1 MGTCRMLSATRCI
14 IVIGMLASVLASVG
28 QARGETQ
35 ELRVV
40 TRIAP
45 PIVRMEQGELNGFA
59 IDVWNGVAQRLP
71 ARTRYQVAPDVGAL
85 LERVRAD
92 DADLGVGAISIT
104 SARERDFDFSRPILN
119 AGLQIMVRSQGTDG
133 IKGPEDLSGKRVATT
148 PGSTSAA
155 FLRELN
161 ARVFQFPVLKYAY
174 FALLDGKVDAIVFD
188 APVLL
193 NYAASKGAG
202 RVQMVGSVFREED
215 YGIVFPQNSPLRT
228 QVNSAL
234 SALRDDGTY
243 RNLYDKW
250 FTLIARE

>member
-1 MGTCRMLSATRCI
+1 
-14 IVIGMLASVLASVG
+14 MLALYWS
-28 QARGETQ
+28 T
-35 ELRVV
+35 LRS
-40 TRIAP
+40 RKA
-45 PIVRMEQGELNGFA
+45 
-59 IDVWNGVAQRLP
+59 DV
-71 ARTRYQVAPDVGAL
+71 
-85 LERVRAD
+85 
-92 DADLGVGAISIT
+92 GVGAVSIT
-104 SARERDFDFSRPILN
+104 SAREREFDFSQPILN

-148 PGSTSAA
+148 PGSTAAA

-215 YGIVFPQNSPLRT
+215 YGIVFPQNSPLRN

-243 RNLYDKW
+243 QNLYDKW
-250 FTLIARE
+250 FTLTARE

>member
-1 MGTCRMLSATRCI
+1 MLSVIRCL
-14 IVIGMLASVLASVG
+14 VSAGLLTSALASAALAQG
-28 QARGETQ
+28 GTQ

-40 TRIAP
+40 TRMAP
-45 PIVRMEQGELNGFA
+45 PIVRMDQGELTGFG
-59 IDVWNGVAQRLP
+59 IDIWNSIAQRMQ
-71 ARTRYQVAPDVGAL
+71 ARTRYKIAPDVGAL
-85 LERVRAD
+85 LEHVRSRKAD
-92 DADLGVGAISIT
+92 IGVGAVSIT
-104 SARERDFDFSRPILN
+104 SAREREFDFSQPILN

-148 PGSTSAA
+148 PGSTAAA

-215 YGIVFPQNSPLRT
+215 YGIVFPQNSPLRN

-243 RNLYDKW
+243 QNLYGKW
-250 FTLIARE
+250 FTLIASE